1 MLKQHCLQDLLILEY
16 GWPMLDLCLMLHLL
30 FMQSCTFME
39 TNPILYIKTEYIRN
53 MYECIILYSTVL
65 THNSSTMVFMPGTY
79 RYAVLLLISKS
90 RSVTKFDCLLHH
102 LELLLSA
109 IVTSIH
115 CFAFQTI
122 PEGFHQYNG
131 SKYNTFLRAV
141 ERAYNWDRSF

>member
-115 CFAFQTI
+115 CFAFQTSI
-122 PEGFHQYNG
+122 KQN
-131 SKYNTFLRAV
+131 KKQVA
-141 ERAYNWDRSF
+141 